1 MNIKLFI
8 QQCFYPIYIRFW
20 AERFYKIKEGQI
32 IIDAG
37 AYLGSF
43 TLYVAKRVGKT
54 GKVIAFEPDPNN
66 FKILESIIE
75 KSGLQNIILIKK
87 ALGNVIKEVELESVN
102 HFSSVVIKT
111 FKNPIFKVQ
120 QTTLDEEMKK
130 LKIMKVH
137 FIKMNIE
144 GAEINA
150 IKGAKQTLANVEHIA
165 ISCHAVNG
173 KNTENEINPLLRK
186 FGLKT
191 KVLKRRK
198 IVFDLG
204 HIDVYGYR

>member
-32 IIDAG
+32 VIDAG
-37 AYLGSF
+37 AYLGGF
-43 TLYVAKRVGKT
+43 TFYAAKKVGRT
-54 GKVIAFEPDPNN
+54 GKVVAFEPDPNN
-66 FKILESIIE
+66 FKILESIIK
-75 KSGLQNIILIKK
+75 KSGFKNIILIKK
-87 ALGNVIKEVELESVN
+87 ALGDVVKEVELESAN

-111 FKNPIFKVQ
+111 YKNPIFKVQ
-120 QTTLDEEMKK
+120 QTTLDEEMRK

-144 GAEINA
+144 GSEINA
-150 IKGAKQTLANVEHIA
+150 IKGAKQTLVNVEHVA

-173 KNTENEINPLLRK
+173 LNTENEIDPLLKK
-186 FGLKT
+186 FGFKT
-191 KVLKRRK
+191 KVLKRRA
-198 IVFDLG
+198 IIFDLG

>member
-8 QQCFYPIYIRFW
+8 QQCFYPIYVRFW

-43 TLYVAKRVGKT
+43 TLYAAKRVGKT

-75 KSGLQNIILIKK
+75 KSGLQNVILIEK
-87 ALGNVIKEVELESVN
+87 ALGDVAKEVELESAN

-111 FKNPIFKVQ
+111 SKNPIFKVQ
-120 QTTLDEEMKK
+120 QTTLDEEMRK

-150 IKGAKQTLANVEHIA
+150 IKGAKQTLVNVEHVA

-173 KNTENEINPLLRK
+173 QNTENEINPLLK
-186 FGLKT
+186 KLGFKT
-191 KVLKRRK
+191 KVLKRRA
-198 IVFDLG
+198 IIFDLG